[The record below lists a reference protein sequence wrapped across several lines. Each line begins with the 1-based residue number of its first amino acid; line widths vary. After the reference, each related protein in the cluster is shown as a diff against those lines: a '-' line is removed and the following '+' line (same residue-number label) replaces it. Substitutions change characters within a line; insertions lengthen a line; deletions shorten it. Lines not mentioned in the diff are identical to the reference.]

1 MNPVKAKI
9 LVVDD
14 LPEKILV
21 YRAIL
26 DELGE
31 EIIAA
36 RSGEDALKQVLQHEF
51 AVILLDVNMPGL
63 DGFETAALIR
73 KRKRSAHTPIIFV
86 TAFADEMRASEG
98 YAHGAVDFILAPVVP
113 EILRAK
119 VRVFVELFRMTETV
133 RRHMEERIALA
144 EERTRREAAEEANR
158 RLSFLAHAKSV
169 VGQSLDPQETANDIL
184 RVVVPRLACRALL
197 VQLDEQ
203 LENWHVLDAQLTE
216 GNLAIEGRSTLQ
228 DIPLSWSQTIEQVVH
243 GSGTHEGMVRSP
255 PGEPQ
260 TLMLPLRGRE
270 RVFGVLVL
278 ADPAANQAWS
288 GPDLTMAEA
297 LASRCGIAIDNARL
311 HAEVQHADRQKN
323 EFLSMLAHELR
334 NPLAPIRS
342 AVDVLRLRGQD
353 QPDVAW
359 ARDVIDRQVV
369 HLVRLVD
376 DLLDVSRITRGK
388 IRLNREPIS
397 IQDIVSA
404 AIETSRPL
412 IEANGHKLLVSLP
425 DHRLELEGD
434 RTRLAQVLA
443 NLLNN
448 AAKYTAAGGTITL
461 DIQEA
466 NGEAVIRVR
475 DTGMGIPPEMLG
487 KIFDLFTQ
495 VDRSLDRSQGGLGV
509 GLTLVRKLVEL
520 HGGAVRVSSEGI
532 GKGAEFTVRLPVRSA
547 AARDNGQTNASPLPP
562 AAGEK
567 LRVLI
572 VDDNNDAAD
581 SLARFFRHSGH
592 ETRVVYDG
600 VDAIAAAGEFA
611 PHAVVL
617 DLGLPGIDGFA
628 VARELRRQPD
638 MSHAAFV
645 AVSGYGHEDF
655 VRKSQEAGFDRHFA
669 KPVDATQLLN
679 ELVRLTLVASP
690 LIDVPSPLRVS
701 APPN

>member
-1 MNPVKAKI
+1 MKPVKAKI

-31 EIIAA
+31 EIVTA
-36 RSGEDALKQVLQHEF
+36 RSGEEALKQVLQQEF

-86 TAFADEMRASEG
+86 TAFADEIRAREG

-158 RLSFLAHAKSV
+158 RLSFLTYAKSV
-169 VGQSLDPQETANDIL
+169 IGRTLDPQETARDIL
-184 RVVVPRLACRALL
+184 RVVVPRLAGRALL
-197 VQLDEQ
+197 AQMDEQ
-203 LENWHVLDAQLTE
+203 LENCRVLDAQLKDGE
-216 GNLAIEGRSTLQ
+216 LAIEGRSTLE
-228 DIPLSWSQTIEQVVH
+228 DVPLSWRQTIEQVVRSA
-243 GSGTHEGMVRSP
+243 GPHESMGRSP

-260 TLMLPLRGRE
+260 TLILPLRGRE
-270 RVFGVLVL
+270 RVSGVLVL
-278 ADPAANQAWS
+278 ADPAGDQAWS

-311 HAEVQHADRQKN
+311 HAEVQHADRQKD

-342 AVDVLRLRGQD
+342 AVDVLRLRDQD

-359 ARDVIDRQVV
+359 ARDIIDRQVV

-388 IRLNREPIS
+388 IRLNREPLTV
-397 IQDIVSA
+397 QDIVSA

-412 IEANGHKLLVSLP
+412 IEAHGHKLRVLLP
-425 DHRLELEGD
+425 NRRLELDGD
-434 RTRLAQVLA
+434 RTRLAQVLT

-448 AAKYTAAGGTITL
+448 AAKYTAAGGSITL
-461 DIQEA
+461 DIQA
-466 NGEAVIRVR
+466 DGGEAVIRVR
-475 DTGMGIPPEMLG
+475 DTGMGIPREMLA

-495 VDRSLDRSQGGLGV
+495 VDRSIDRSQGGLGV

-520 HGGAVRVSSEGI
+520 HGGAVRVTSEGL
-532 GKGAEFTVRLPVRSA
+532 GKGAEFIVRLPLRPA
-547 AARDNGQTNASPLPP
+547 GTPGQGAVNPP
-562 AAGEK
+562 ALSPAVAER

-600 VDAIAAAGEFA
+600 LDAIAAAGEFS

-628 VARELRRQPD
+628 VARELRRQPV
-638 MSHAAFV
+638 MSRAALV

-655 VRKSQEAGFDRHFA
+655 VRRSQEAGFDGHFA

-679 ELVRLTLVASP
+679 ELVRLTLVAGP
-690 LIDVPSPLRVS
+690 LLDVPDPVRVPAS
-701 APPN
+701 ST

>member
-26 DELGE
+26 DELEE
-31 EIIAA
+31 EIVAA
-36 RSGEDALKQVLQHEF
+36 RSGEEALRQVLQHEF
-51 AVILLDVNMPGL
+51 AVVLLDVNMPGL

-73 KRKRSAHTPIIFV
+73 SRKRSAHTPIIFV
-86 TAFADEMRASEG
+86 TAFADEMRTSEG

-119 VRVFVELFRMTETV
+119 VKVFVELFRMTETI
-133 RRHMEERIALA
+133 RRHLEERISLA

-158 RLSFLAHAKSV
+158 RLSFLTHAKSV
-169 VGQSLDPQETANDIL
+169 IGRSLDLQETLHDIL
-184 RVVVPRLACRALL
+184 QVIVPRLAGRALL
-197 VQLDEQ
+197 AQKHDQIDQWQVF
-203 LENWHVLDAQLTE
+203 DAQLQD
-216 GNLAIEGRSTLQ
+216 GSVSIVCRSSLAEL
-228 DIPLSWSQTIEQVVH
+228 PLPWRQTIDQVV
-243 GSGTHEGMVRSP
+243 SDSEGGVRGHTP
-255 PGEPQ
+255 QDEPQ
-260 TLMLPLRGRE
+260 TVVLALHGRQ
-270 RVFGVLVL
+270 RVIGVLL
-278 ADPAANQAWS
+278 LTDPAADQDWT

-297 LASRCGIAIDNARL
+297 LASRCGIAIDNALL
-311 HAEVQHADRQKN
+311 HAEVREADRQKN

-342 AVDVLRLRGQD
+342 AVDVLRLRGQG

-359 ARDVIDRQVV
+359 ARDIIDRQVM

-388 IRLNREPIS
+388 IRLHCEPIA
-397 IQDIVSA
+397 IQDIVAA

-412 IEANGHKLLVSLP
+412 IEASGHRLQVSLP
-425 DHRLELEGD
+425 NERLDLNGD

-448 AAKYTAAGGTITL
+448 AAKYTPSGGNITL
-461 DIQEA
+461 DVQHSG
-466 NGEAVIRVR
+466 GEAVIRVR

-487 KIFDLFTQ
+487 KVFDLFTQ
-495 VDRSLDRSQGGLGV
+495 VDRSIDRSQGGLGV

-520 HGGAVRVSSEGI
+520 HGGSVRVASEGS
-532 GKGAEFTVRLPVRSA
+532 GKGAEFTVRLPLQSGSAMAERKPESA
-547 AARDNGQTNASPLPP
+547 AAAP
-562 AAGEK
+562 AADDK

-592 ETRVVYDG
+592 ETRVAYDG
-600 VDAIAAAGEFA
+600 RDAIAAAGEFS
-611 PHAVVL
+611 PDAVVL

-628 VARELRRQPD
+628 VARELRRHPV
-638 MSHAAFV
+638 MRGAAFV

-655 VRKSQEAGFDRHFA
+655 VRRSSEAGFDRHFA
-669 KPVDATQLLN
+669 KPVDASALLD
-679 ELVRLTLVASP
+679 ELVRLAVGRRPSEVGGRRSELVK
-690 LIDVPSPLRVS
+690 
-701 APPN
+701 